1 LSFAEVP
8 VARVL
13 VLALATVTF
22 FASSLLAADDPDRRK
37 ALEHYRKGQA
47 LMRSE
52 SWAEAEPEFRQAVR
66 LDPLLVM
73 AHYDLG
79 QTLMALKRYPD
90 AVQAYLGCQKAYR
103 ETAERQASQGLASQD
118 SREDQIR
125 VLRDDIHLIRAE
137 MNNLPANSTRRVTL
151 ADRIMRI
158 EMQVDA
164 LERLRGVAAGGP
176 VETSPEISLAL
187 GSAYFRS
194 GDAVAAERA
203 FTAAVALQ
211 PKLGE
216 AHNNLAVIYMMA
228 GRLDEAQKAVKLAEK
243 GGVRVNPDLKKE
255 IEVRRKAAP

>member
-1 LSFAEVP
+1 LFAEVP
-8 VARVL
+8 VARAL

-22 FASSLLAADDPDRRK
+22 FVSSLAAADDPDRRK
-37 ALEHYRKGQA
+37 ALDHYRKGQA

-79 QTLMALKRYPD
+79 QTLMSLKRYPD
-90 AVQAYLGCQKAYR
+90 AIQAYLGCQKAYR
-103 ETAERQASQGLASQD
+103 ETAERQASKELASQD

-137 MNNLPANSTRRVTL
+137 MNNLAPSSARRQTL

-158 EMQVDA
+158 EMQVDS
-164 LERLRGVAAGGP
+164 LERLRGLAAGGP
-176 VETSPEISLAL
+176 IETSPEISLAL
-187 GSAYFRS
+187 GSAYFRA
-194 GDAVAAERA
+194 GDSAAAERA
-203 FTAAVALQ
+203 YVAAVTLQ

-216 AHNNLAVIYMMA
+216 AHNNLAVIYMMS
-228 GRLDEAQKAVKLAEK
+228 GRLDEAQKSLKLAEK
-243 GGVRVNPDLKKE
+243 GGVRVNPELKKE
-255 IEVRRKAAP
+255 IEARRKVSP